1 MLLEIDFLFLLKVM
15 DVITTYFLHLRNP
28 DSWLR
33 DIIVLIRQG
42 TQMTE
47 QDLYRIL
54 AYIVV
59 VVCRGICTNHSE
71 QTPIT
76 FTTRPKYKKKNIFL
90 AVC

>member
-54 AYIVV
+54 AYCGVV
-59 VVCRGICTNHSE
+59 
-71 QTPIT
+71 
-76 FTTRPKYKKKNIFL
+76 
-90 AVC
+90 